1 MKKRPFPSGLKNKA
15 GFFSWFCLL
24 QWARCMR
31 AFCILAPALQYSVD
45 RNYDAVFCIFADF
58 RLHTDFDL
66 RTSALV
72 TTSHFFYLCAPMRV
86 FTDLHQLPHFQ
97 KTVITIGSFDGVHL
111 GHRRILEQVR
121 SLAHACGGESV
132 VITFD
137 PHPRTVLRPD
147 DPDFK
152 LLTSTA
158 EKNYP
163 PGIFGYR

>member
-1 MKKRPFPSGLKNKA
+1 
-15 GFFSWFCLL
+15 
-24 QWARCMR
+24 
-31 AFCILAPALQYSVD
+31 
-45 RNYDAVFCIFADF
+45 
-58 RLHTDFDL
+58 
-66 RTSALV
+66 
-72 TTSHFFYLCAPMRV
+72 MRV

-152 LLTSTA
+152 LLTTTD
-158 EKNYP
+158 EKIILLESSGVDNVVVVPFSLEFAQQSASSYVEAFLIQKFQP
-163 PGIFGYR
+163 RYIVIGYDHRFGAHREGDISFLKKYFCYRV